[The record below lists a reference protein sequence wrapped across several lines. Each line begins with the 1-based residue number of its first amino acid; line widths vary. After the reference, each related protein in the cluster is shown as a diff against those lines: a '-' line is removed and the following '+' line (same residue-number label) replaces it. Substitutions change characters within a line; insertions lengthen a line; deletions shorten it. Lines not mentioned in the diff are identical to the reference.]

1 MEKNNP
7 VETDLIRPAL
17 AAVCERMTM
26 LQQAQLLVAALRIER
41 GDPEPAGRRG
51 TGPRRLTAD
60 GLRLLERFWNF
71 YEAHAEKLNH
81 SRKTG
86 VIALRLDECE
96 KAAAEEGC
104 FLPVLELA
112 ELLPFSFRYLFI
124 KKKNVFSRLR
134 HRAVRCLTFR
144 AGEPNLFQNW
154 EAGRCD

>member
-81 SRKTG
+81 SRRTSSVFDPPHIHCPQG
-86 VIALRLDECE
+86 GRLAADAADRALSDVPR
-96 KAAAEEGC
+96 
-104 FLPVLELA
+104 
-112 ELLPFSFRYLFI
+112 R
-124 KKKNVFSRLR
+124 
-134 HRAVRCLTFR
+134 
-144 AGEPNLFQNW
+144 
-154 EAGRCD
+154 

>member
-112 ELLPFSFRYLFI
+112 ELLPFSTRHIFI
-124 KKKNVFSRLR
+124 ARKVVASRLTQ
-134 HRAVRCLTFR
+134 RAVRCLTFR
-144 AGEPNLFQNW
+144 AGEPDLFQNW